1 MRQSPY
7 PIDINYK
14 PVKKYDETISCYFSE
29 KLNAAFQEIY
39 NGGTKIK
46 HLPAW
51 QFYYCPNY
59 YGSKNIFDCHF
70 ENWIGG
76 PSYVYNFNTPKSL
89 NIREKIEIQG
99 RYYLGCIYRF
109 WNFSANDECLDPEN
123 RKIFA
128 ASYVI
133 ILGISSW
140 FGYWLHDYWAQLWSF
155 SRKINKFTQF
165 NLTHKQLD
173 LTIIKCYCR

>member
-1 MRQSPY
+1 MIELSCCIIENLNGFNIVCVNFSKKLRQSLY

-70 ENWIGG
+70 ENWIGC

-89 NIREKIEIQG
+89 NVREKIEIQG

-109 WNFSANDECLDPEN
+109 
-123 RKIFA
+123 
-128 ASYVI
+128 
-133 ILGISSW
+133 
-140 FGYWLHDYWAQLWSF
+140 
-155 SRKINKFTQF
+155 
-165 NLTHKQLD
+165 
-173 LTIIKCYCR
+173 